1 MQPATISKVPSHVAL
16 HHHVKT
22 LALERVLPNGARA
35 NLFGQRGHQCVGPRP
50 LATYRDISN
59 KCWAAGYHFSPDVHE
74 IQGGMA
80 KGADAAMRAIC
91 GAVGKRESMDAATVR
106 VEFVVRLRAVITRTA
121 TRGVQK
127 RLAKQRH
134 GITSDLPTLIV
145 RQVLTAAEL
154 EMNEEGELGVEV
166 L

>member
-1 MQPATISKVPSHVAL
+1 MEPEPICLDKAVINALGQDHWRHTAIQPGSAADSYSAAKA
-16 HHHVKT
+16 
-22 LALERVLPNGARA
+22 AR
-35 NLFGQRGHQCVGPRP
+35 N
-50 LATYRDISN
+50 DISN

-91 GAVGKRESMDAATVR
+91 GAVEKREGMDAATVP
-106 VEFVVRLRAVITRTA
+106 VEFVGRLAAVITRTA
-121 TRGVQK
+121 TRAVQK

-134 GITSDLPTLIV
+134 GIMSDLPTMIV
-145 RQVLTAAEL
+145 RQVLMAVEL
-154 EMNEEGELGVEV
+154 EMNEEEELGVEV